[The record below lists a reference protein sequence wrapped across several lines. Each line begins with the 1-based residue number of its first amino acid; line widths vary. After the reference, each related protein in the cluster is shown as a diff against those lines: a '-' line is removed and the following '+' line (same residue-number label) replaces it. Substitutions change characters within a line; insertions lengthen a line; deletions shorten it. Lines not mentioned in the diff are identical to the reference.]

1 MDLKELRAKGKELN
15 IPHAHVMGE
24 EKLLVKIVEKEAEM
38 SPKEPEVP
46 VEEPKVEEPIETP
59 QESPEP
65 VEMAVP
71 TPGPTMPPRDV
82 ENPDSEGLAQ
92 RQAKASQEARI
103 QALEERLLLAE
114 SRADIAEERSKS
126 LESTVA
132 KKPTREVPE
141 RPNPNTMVYFKDGE
155 DKDGKPIIKHKQ
167 VSFAEAA
174 ILLEKDEY
182 GKSPAYFQ

>member
-1 MDLKELRAKGKELN
+1 MD
-15 IPHAHVMGE
+15 
-24 EKLLVKIVEKEAEM
+24 EKEIRGKAKALGIDHYWNKNIDKLKAEVEAKDI
-38 SPKEPEVP
+38 SDGTEPVLDEKPEV
-46 VEEPKVEEPIETP
+46 VAEEPKAEELT
-59 QESPEP
+59 PEP

-82 ENPDSEGLAQ
+82 ENPDEAGLAQ
-92 RQAKASQEARI
+92 RQAEVSQEARMR
-103 QALEERLLLAE
+103 ALEERLILAE
-114 SRADIAEERSKS
+114 SRADLAEERSKV

-155 DKDGKPIIKHKQ
+155 DKKGNPIIKHKQ
-167 VSFAEAA
+167 VSFAEAK

-182 GKSPAYFQ
+182 GKSPAYFK